1 MAQRLGAQAL
11 VEPDLDRSLLLARQG
26 VAIDDSLQTRSNLLA
41 ALMRS
46 PAAIGVMRVPDSRL
60 LRIAL
65 RPDGG
70 ALVAGDNRGTL
81 VFLDPR
87 SRRALRPPSRP
98 LRSPILALAFSRD
111 GSRLAVGGQGTVEL
125 LDGHTFRRMAA
136 PQVPDVE
143 FANLAFSPDGRELVA
158 TATSTST
165 APIRP
170 VPSVLLRFDG
180 RTGRRIGPPHT
191 IAAPGALADVLA
203 FSPDGRR
210 LITAAGGTL
219 FAPET
224 RAIIADGDRSVVVRD
239 ARTLR
244 PLRRFPALAYAGA
257 VSPDARTF
265 AIGGQDGSVRFLDLR
280 TGKLR
285 TASGRHAGAVQSAV
299 FTPDGRFLVTVGDD
313 ANAIVWDV
321 ARRAGDRDVPRP
333 RRPRARGG
341 SRPACAHALH
351 RRPGRQ
357 RHRVGSRRGPA
368 AGSDVPGRN
377 GKRRLVPLHGHQRR
391 RPLARHPAGPAA
403 PSASSTS
410 RR

>member
-1 MAQRLGAQAL
+1 
-11 VEPDLDRSLLLARQG
+11 
-26 VAIDDSLQTRSNLLA
+26 
-41 ALMRS
+41 MRS
-46 PAAIGVMRVPDSRL
+46 PAAIGVMRIPDSRL

-65 RPDGG
+65 RSDGA

-81 VFLDPR
+81 DFLDPR
-87 SRRALRPPSRP
+87 SRRALRPSSRL

-111 GSRLAVGGQGTVEL
+111 GSRLAVGGQGTVAL
-125 LDGHTFRRMAA
+125 LDGHTFRRIAA
-136 PQVPDVE
+136 PPVPDVE
-143 FANLAFSPDGRELVA
+143 FAQVAFSPDGRELVA

-170 VPSVLLRFDG
+170 VRSVLLRFDA
-180 RTGRRIGPPHT
+180 RTGKRVGPPHT
-191 IAAPGALADVLA
+191 IAAPGALADMLA

-224 RAIIADGDRSVVVRD
+224 RAIIATGDRSIVVRD

-280 TGKLR
+280 TGNLR

-299 FTPDGRFLVTVGDD
+299 FTSDGRFLVTVGDD

-321 ARRAGDRDVPRP
+321 RAASATETFRGHAGRVLAAALDRSARTLYTAGLDGSVIAWDSPGTGGWVGHSRP
-333 RRPRARGG
+333 EREAVTG
-341 SRPACAHALH
+341 SR
-351 RRPGRQ
+351 Q
-357 RHRVGSRRGPA
+357 
-368 AGSDVPGRN
+368 
-377 GKRRLVPLHGHQRR
+377 Q
-391 RPLARHPAGPAA
+391 
-403 PSASSTS
+403 PSAATAARSPPCRTGA
-410 RR
+410 R